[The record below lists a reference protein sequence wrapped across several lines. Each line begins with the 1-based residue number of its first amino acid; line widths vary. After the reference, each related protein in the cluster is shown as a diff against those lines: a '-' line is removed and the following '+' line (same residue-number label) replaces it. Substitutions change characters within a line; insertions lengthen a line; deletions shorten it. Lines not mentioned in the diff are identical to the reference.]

1 MLCPSPKVYFP
12 MGIIFSY
19 MYSDL
24 ASYIPEYR
32 YFLNCFNR
40 VNGFICSFKIAFWK
54 YSVSDNFER
63 MEVENASGS
72 HYGAGEEERLLT
84 LKYSILNITQ
94 MIFTKKYI
102 FTLIMWYTDAHLA
115 SQPRRKPSHQG
126 TNAIKAQQQQEGVH
140 RFTSGVHSWGY
151 WEGGVCFSPFLGSF

>member
-32 YFLNCFNR
+32 YFLDCFNR
-40 VNGFICSFKIAFWK
+40 VNGFTCSFKIAFWNH
-54 YSVSDNFER
+54 SVSDNFER

-72 HYGAGEEERLLT
+72 HYGVGGEERLDI
-84 LKYSILNITQ
+84 KIQYFKHHSDDIY
-94 MIFTKKYI
+94 KKIYI
-102 FTLIMWYTDAHLA
+102 YFNYVIHGCSF
-115 SQPRRKPSHQG
+115 SQS
-126 TNAIKAQQQQEGVH
+126 A
-140 RFTSGVHSWGY
+140 
-151 WEGGVCFSPFLGSF
+151 